1 MTLPDRGVTTPPTE
15 EESDV
20 AQRDQVQCSY
30 MAAAYPTLD
39 ADDTCDNHRHE
50 QRIFDLARAMAVE
63 FQQPDPTDEQ
73 IAWFLDD
80 ADAVID
86 DFTSAPDRWEIT
98 DNEVMPKELPGIVNR
113 WRINGVE
120 YVLQDSDFEPAAP
133 VLLSTYLSW
142 IEEDQ

>member
-1 MTLPDRGVTTPPTE
+1 MAETK
-15 EESDV
+15 
-20 AQRDQVQCSY
+20 QVQCAY

-39 ADDTCDNHRHE
+39 ADDTCWRHRHE
-50 QRIFDLARAMAVE
+50 ERVVHLARAMAVE
-63 FQQPDPTDEQ
+63 FQQPDPSDDQ

-98 DNEVMPKELPGIVNR
+98 ENTVMPRDLPGIVNR

-120 YVLQDSDFEPAAP
+120 YVLQDSDFEPTVP

-142 IEEDQ
+142 IGEDQ